1 MKKILIEVSA
11 GELIDKMTI
20 LEIKLEKIENLQSKI
35 EIQREYDSLKIT
47 KKESLDIHNS
57 NSEVVNNKELEKFY
71 KKLKEINYKLWDI
84 ENKKRLCEKE
94 SDFKETFIK
103 LSRDVHFYN
112 DERAKIKLHIN
123 KITNSKIKEIK
134 EYTKY

>member
-20 LEIKLEKIENLQSKI
+20 LEIKLEKIENPQSKI
-35 EIQREYDSLKIT
+35 EIQREYDSLKAT
-47 KKESLDIHNS
+47 KKEIIETS
-57 NSEVVNNKELEKFY
+57 NIDSDAINNKELENFY
-71 KKLKEINYKLWDI
+71 KKLKIINNKLWDI

-94 SDFKETFIK
+94 SNFKKTFIK

>member
-20 LEIKLEKIENLQSKI
+20 LEIKLEKIENSQSKI

-47 KKESLDIHNS
+47 KKESLDIQNN
-57 NSEVVNNKELEKFY
+57 NSEVDDNKELEKIY
-71 KKLKEINYKLWDI
+71 KKLKEINNKLWDI
-84 ENKKRLCEKE
+84 ENKKRLCEKK
-94 SDFKETFIK
+94 SDFNETFIK

-123 KITNSKIKEIK
+123 NITNSKIKEIK

>member
-20 LEIKLEKIENLQSKI
+20 LEIKLEKIENPQSKI
-35 EIQREYDSLKIT
+35 EIQREYDSLKAT
-47 KKESLDIHNS
+47 KKEIMETS
-57 NSEVVNNKELEKFY
+57 NIDSDAVNNEELENFY
-71 KKLKEINYKLWDI
+71 KKLKIINNKLWDI

-94 SDFKETFIK
+94 SNFKETFIK

>member
-71 KKLKEINYKLWDI
+71 KRLKEINYKLWDI